1 MANPMYGQN
10 KADAGIDG
18 VSGSYEVIGTATK
31 TLTASD
37 SGNTYELALAAGV
50 AVTLPAARACK
61 AGARFTFICG
71 DATAD
76 DTILRASTADTIA
89 GAIGSNATAGITV
102 AAGVG
107 TLDQSGGL
115 AVGDMVT
122 LIGDGH
128 SKWYVT
134 GTAAT

>member
-1 MANPMYGQN
+1 MYGQN

-102 AAGVG
+102 AAGVV
-107 TLDQSGGL
+107 TFDQSGGL

>member
-102 AAGVG
+102 AAGVV
-107 TLDQSGGL
+107 TFDQSGGL

>member
-1 MANPMYGQN
+1 MYGQN

-102 AAGVG
+102 AAGVV
-107 TLDQSGGL
+107 TFDQSGGL

-128 SKWYVT
+128 SKW
-134 GTAAT
+134 

>member
-50 AVTLPAARACK
+50 AVTLLSACS
-61 AGARFTFICG
+61 AP
-71 DATAD
+71 
-76 DTILRASTADTIA
+76 
-89 GAIGSNATAGITV
+89 
-102 AAGVG
+102 
-107 TLDQSGGL
+107 L
-115 AVGDMVT
+115 ANDLVNG
-122 LIGDGH
+122 
-128 SKWYVT
+128 
-134 GTAAT
+134 

>member
-102 AAGVG
+102 AAGVV
-107 TLDQSGGL
+107 TFDQSGGL

-128 SKWYVT
+128 SKWDVT

>member
-102 AAGVG
+102 AAGVV
-107 TLDQSGGL
+107 TFDQSAGL

>member
-37 SGNTYELALAAGV
+37 SGNTYELTLAAGV

-102 AAGVG
+102 AAGVV
-107 TLDQSGGL
+107 TFDQSGGL
-115 AVGDMVT
+115 AVGNMVT